1 MENLPHFVKIAVEL
15 GLTPFNLVL
24 IGILYFMGAHSG
36 IFPKF
41 WGQGDVNEDKPATKA
56 QMDKLSSYYNHDT
69 TELLTQI
76 REHLSDVR
84 DETKTINNTLQTLTT
99 TTNRLET
106 TIREWE
112 KYGVPHKSK
121 QL

>member
-1 MENLPHFVKIAVEL
+1 MEHLPTALKIAVDL
-15 GLTPFNLVL
+15 GLTPFNIVLVS
-24 IGILYFMGAHSG
+24 ILYFMGAHSG

-41 WGQGDVNEDKPATKA
+41 WGEGDVNDDKPATKA
-56 QMDKLSSYYNHDT
+56 QMDRLSNYYNHDT

-76 REHLSDVR
+76 REHLSDVKE
-84 DETKTINNTLQTLTT
+84 ETKTINTTLQTLTT

-112 KYGVPHKSK
+112 RYGVPHGNK
-121 QL
+121 

>member
-1 MENLPHFVKIAVEL
+1 MESLPKAIELAVSL
-15 GLTPFNLVL
+15 GLTPFNIVL

-41 WGQGDVNEDKPATKA
+41 WGQGDVNDDKPATKG
-56 QMDKLSSYYNHDT
+56 QMDRLSNYYNHDT

-76 REHLSDVR
+76 KEHLSDVK
-84 DETKTINNTLQTLTT
+84 DETRTINATLQTLSS
-99 TTNRLET
+99 TTNRLEN

-112 KYGVPHKSK
+112 KYGVPHKQK
-121 QL
+121 